1 MQPLSACIISIFK
14 WSQGTRVEESWMF
27 KVERDT
33 CGMCVNVSEVT
44 AGCVPA
50 LQLESSELKVLVLVQ
65 HTAPYATTLFLCE
78 CCCIKLIIKSNTV
91 VHKGGVFSSLRGRE
105 VNCPPVLQGHPG
117 TLCLQYMHL
126 RYESQGFF
134 IKAKWLK
141 NTSSSTC
148 WSNCQFVT
156 TSVRKYHR
164 EANMWLNI
172 K

>member
-1 MQPLSACIISIFK
+1 
-14 WSQGTRVEESWMF
+14 MF

-134 IKAKWLK
+134 IKASICFMVFK
-141 NTSSSTC
+141 
-148 WSNCQFVT
+148 
-156 TSVRKYHR
+156 
-164 EANMWLNI
+164 ANGSRIPLAPPAGQTVSLLQPL
-172 K
+172 